1 MFLSIAGLFF
11 IPSRRLC
18 LSSCYLAF
26 VGSQD
31 GAMAT
36 NDSGRDILGICGA
49 GNGKRWRF
57 RQKWTGGQTVARLLR
72 SLQRRLHQPFLFCVF
87 SPCSWI
93 TKREGWITRG
103 FCGVCLFWMMLDD
116 VRESLQG
123 RHSDFGVC
131 CLCKLCPLTSETLG
145 EWLGWL
151 AAHLWPACLMQQVGW
166 LTQQINDGCCW
177 CFVEGSVSVVHPKT
191 YFNRGGYWCKC
202 FGVLLHLPVTTFMFE
217 LTFKADC
224 HRGRLP
230 SPNMTSLQDIS
241 QHVWI
246 FLHMCVFT
254 WGKMNAVTR
263 PLT

>member
-103 FCGVCLFWMMLDD
+103 FCGVCLFWMML
-116 VRESLQG
+116 ESHCKEDTPTLAFVAFASFAPWLQKIWV
-123 RHSDFGVC
+123 SDSGGLLRTCDQPVSCNKLADWRSRSMMVVVGV
-131 CLCKLCPLTSETLG
+131 LWKGPFQLFTQRLTSIV
-145 EWLGWL
+145 
-151 AAHLWPACLMQQVGW
+151 VG
-166 LTQQINDGCCW
+166 TG
-177 CFVEGSVSVVHPKT
+177 
-191 YFNRGGYWCKC
+191 
-202 FGVLLHLPVTTFMFE
+202 PV
-217 LTFKADC
+217 
-224 HRGRLP
+224 
-230 SPNMTSLQDIS
+230 
-241 QHVWI
+241 
-246 FLHMCVFT
+246 
-254 WGKMNAVTR
+254 
-263 PLT
+263 